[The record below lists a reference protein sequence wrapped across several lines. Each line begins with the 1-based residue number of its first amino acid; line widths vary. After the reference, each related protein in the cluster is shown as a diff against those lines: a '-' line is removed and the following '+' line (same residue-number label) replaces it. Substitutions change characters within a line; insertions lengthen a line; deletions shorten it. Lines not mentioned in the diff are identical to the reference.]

1 MNFRAA
7 VSLFKEKKESSDLL
21 AEKIC
26 QELRLSEKI
35 NMMSGHYNP
44 VGNTMFSLRAYNGT
58 PIRGGGAWRLKVP
71 PILFSDGP
79 RGVVMG
85 NSTCFPVAMARGAS
99 FDVNLEERV
108 AEVIAKEMLSQGA
121 NYFAGIC
128 INLLR
133 HPAWGR
139 AQETYGEDPYL
150 LGEMGAAAV
159 RGIQKYGIMGCA
171 KHFAMNSIEN
181 LRFKINVH
189 ADKRTLHEVY
199 LPHFKRCVDEN
210 IASIMSAYNKVNGQY
225 CGENEHL
232 LNDILRDMWGF
243 KGFVISD
250 FVWGTYNSANSIN
263 NGLDMEMPFKKA
275 YYKVRKNIRRGEVKI
290 AAIDKCVKRIIRT
303 LIEFYAV
310 YDTTQSSLRDICQ
323 PSHVALAREV
333 AVKSTVLLKN
343 DGILPLSGSDDLLV
357 VGELAREINTGDHGS
372 SAVYPPYVISQLEGI
387 QSISKSVRYDNGKNI
402 DKAVD
407 KAKKAKKIIMCL
419 GMKHNDEG
427 EYVINLKKKNQKNR
441 MGGDRYSL
449 RLKPHDVALIDAIS
463 AVNENIVVVISCGSA
478 VIMEEWRDKVRGII
492 YSFYSGM
499 EGGAALAELLFGKAN
514 FSAKLPFT
522 IAMDEGDYPPF
533 TFTDSEI
540 EYGYYHGY
548 TLLDKQKK
556 QAAYPFGFGQSYT
569 NYSYKN
575 ITATAKDNYI
585 YVDAQITND
594 GDIDGEEIA
603 QVYVGAIEPLVD
615 MPIKTLK
622 AFDKKMI
629 KKGQT
634 VHYSWQIKRDTLGY
648 FDQAGEKFDCSH
660 NHYMVYVGGNSRD
673 LTAIEVSF

>member
-7 VSLFKEKKESSDLL
+7 VRLFKEKKESSDDL
-21 AEKIC
+21 AETIC

-35 NMMSGHYNP
+35 NMLTGHYNP
-44 VGNTMFSLRAYNGT
+44 VGNFMFSMRVLNT
-58 PIRGGGAWRLKVP
+58 PINGGGAWRLKVP

-108 AEVIAKEMLSQGA
+108 AEVIAKEMLPQGA

-128 INLLR
+128 INILR

-139 AQETYGEDPYL
+139 AQETYGEDPYHV
-150 LGEMGAAAV
+150 GEMGAAATKGV
-159 RGIQKYGIMGCA
+159 QKYGIMGCA
-171 KHFAMNSIEN
+171 KHFALNSIEN
-181 LRFKINVH
+181 LRFKIDVR

-199 LPHFKRCVDEN
+199 LPQFKRCVDEN

-225 CGENEHL
+225 CGENEYL
-232 LNDILRDMWGF
+232 LNHVLRDMWGF

-250 FVWGTYNSANSIN
+250 FIWGTHNSANSIN

-275 YYKVRKNIRRGEVKI
+275 YYKVGKNIKRGEVKI
-290 AAIDKCVKRIIRT
+290 ATIDKCVKRIIRT
-303 LIEFYAV
+303 LIEFYAI
-310 YDTTQSSLRDICQ
+310 YDNKQSSLRDICH

-343 DGILPLSGSDDLLV
+343 DGILPLSDREDVLV
-357 VGELAREINTGDHGS
+357 VGELARELNTGDRGS
-372 SAVYPPYVISQLEGI
+372 SIVIPPYVISQLEGI
-387 QSISKSVRYDNGKNI
+387 QNISKNVCYDSGKNI
-402 DKAVD
+402 EEAVE
-407 KAKKAKKIIMCL
+407 KAKKAKKIIL
-419 GMKHNDEG
+419 SVGMRHNDEG
-427 EYVINLKKKNQKNR
+427 EYVINLKKKDQKNR

-449 RLKPHDVALIDAIS
+449 RLKPHDVSLIDAIS
-463 AVNENIVVVISCGSA
+463 AVNENIVVVISCGGA
-478 VIMEEWRDKVRGII
+478 VIMEEWCDKVKGIV
-492 YSFYSGM
+492 YAFYGGM
-499 EGGAALAELLFGKAN
+499 EGGAALAELLFGRAN

-522 IAMDEGDYPPF
+522 IAEDEGDYPPF
-533 TFTDSEI
+533 TYSELEI

-556 QAAYPFGFGQSYT
+556 QVAFPFGFGLSYT

-575 ITATAKDNYI
+575 ITATAKDDFI
-585 YVDAQITND
+585 YVDADVTNE
-594 GDIDGEEIA
+594 GDMDGEEIA
-603 QVYVGAIEPLVD
+603 QVYVGAIEPVVD

-634 VHYSWQIKRDTLGY
+634 VHYSWQIKRDNLGY
-648 FDQAGEKFDCSH
+648 FDEASEKFDCSH
-660 NHYMVYVGGNSRD
+660 DRYMVYVGSNSCD
-673 LTAIEVSF
+673 VTAIEVSF